1 MNQSPLRT
9 WTDIKGTMW
18 LCKSPG
24 LAVALMGV
32 SSGPG
37 QGCKCMVGKKVAVCL
52 GYQQTTEWGRSE
64 YW

>member
-1 MNQSPLRT
+1 
-9 WTDIKGTMW
+9 
-18 LCKSPG
+18 
-24 LAVALMGV
+24 MGV
-32 SSGPG
+32 SSVPG